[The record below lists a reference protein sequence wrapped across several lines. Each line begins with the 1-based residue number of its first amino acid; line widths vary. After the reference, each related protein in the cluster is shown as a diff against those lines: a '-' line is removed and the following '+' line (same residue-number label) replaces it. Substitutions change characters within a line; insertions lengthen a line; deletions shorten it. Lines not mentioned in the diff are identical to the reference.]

1 MATNVSNGLEA
12 HDSDRIDERDQRA
25 LEQYLTVLDDVGRAK
40 DVPGQYLVVS
50 QSGEQYLVDS
60 HLPACECADFEYR
73 SPAGGCKHIRR
84 AAFATGER
92 AIPAG
97 IDQDAI
103 DDQLGEHVD
112 GEVHTAPDR
121 DGCADSAGSTLA
133 VRTDGGVATIDATT
147 QEPTDADCDCA
158 GLPDGVP
165 CFECFRTEEAE
176 FDV

>member
-1 MATNVSNGLEA
+1 MATNTSNGLEA
-12 HDSDRIDERDQRA
+12 HDSGGSDQRDRRA
-25 LEQYLTVLDDVGRAK
+25 LEQYLTVLDDVGRVR

-50 QSGEQYLVDS
+50 ESGEQYVVDT

-84 AAFATGER
+84 VSFATGER
-92 AIPAG
+92 SVPA
-97 IDQDAI
+97 DVDRTAI
-103 DDQLGEHVD
+103 DDQLGEHVN
-112 GEVHTAPDR
+112 GEVHTATGR

-147 QEPTDADCDCA
+147 QEPTDECDCA